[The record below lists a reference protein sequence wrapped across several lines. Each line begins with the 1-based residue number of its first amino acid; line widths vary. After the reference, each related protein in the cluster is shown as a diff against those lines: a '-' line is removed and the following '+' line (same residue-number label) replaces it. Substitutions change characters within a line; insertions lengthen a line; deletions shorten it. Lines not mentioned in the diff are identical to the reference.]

1 MTQNLVHFG
10 EFHVYLKKNVYS
22 TVVGD
27 SILGGQASQLFL
39 FQFYQAFPNVF
50 WSSVIRYTSIYNY
63 FLLINCLLYY
73 ILSFLF
79 LVMIFVLKS
88 YLVWYD
94 CGHLSFL
101 LSGAYM
107 TYLYLLFLLLTY
119 LHIYI
124 ENEPTVCSK

>member
-1 MTQNLVHFG
+1 MTQNLVHFD

-22 TVVGD
+22 TVVGG
-27 SILGGQASQLFL
+27 SVLVGQASQLFL
-39 FQFYQAFPNVF
+39 LSVLSGFSQCI
-50 WSSVIRYTSIYNY
+50 WSSVIRCTSIYNY